1 MKKKILSATF
11 VVAMM
16 AVAGYNVY
24 MNQAKAG
31 MSELALANVEALADD
46 GEGVPQG
53 FYTILKFRIAQML
66 EVTSVSGEISAA
78 VDVGMI
84 FTSGRLAE
92 LKGQF
97 KGEIEAET
105 VDCHKGECLSTTE
118 KQNIQCI
125 ADDDW
130 MKCHTQCNHSNNQ
143 I

>member
-11 VVAMM
+11 MVAMM
-16 AVAGYNVY
+16 AVAGYNMY
-24 MNQAKAG
+24 LNQTKNRI
-31 MSELALANVEALADD
+31 SELALANVEALAND

-53 FYTILKFRIAQML
+53 FYKILKFRIAQML

-118 KQNIQCI
+118 KQNIECI

-130 MKCHTQCNHSNNQ
+130 MKCHSQCNHSNNQ